1 MNECIDIHT
10 HIVPENFPPYAGKGK
25 DVPWPSMAPAHACH
39 RHVMISGKLYRT
51 VADGSWSVPRR
62 IEEMGAMRV
71 TRQAISPMPELLSYW
86 LPLDDAKVM
95 IRFLNDEIAR
105 MIAAAPDRFIGLGCV
120 PLQDITAA
128 VRELEHVVQKLK
140 FSGVEIASHVNGV
153 SIGDARFEPFFAEA
167 ERLGAAIF
175 VHALRPAGQDRI
187 VGAFAEQAV
196 CFPGDVAL
204 ACASMITGGIA
215 SKHPKLRIAFSHGGG
230 TMAILMPRL
239 VHAWNVFPKAKESL
253 PGIARHHRQALL
265 LRRAGVRSRSRQVLD
280 QAVRLVA
287 DRARHRLPVRAWRYK
302 PIKDPGR
309 SEPGWRHAGR
319 HHIVE
324 RAPLPRIAGSTSLI
338 EPGSTAS
345 AASSYGVG
353 CALTITMR
361 APAALA
367 ISTAPA
373 TG

>member
-1 MNECIDIHT
+1 MNDVIDIHT
-10 HIVPENFPPYAGKGK
+10 PIVPENFPPYAGKNK
-25 DVPWPSMAPAHACH
+25 DVPWPSMAPAQPCH

-51 VADGSWSVPRR
+51 VTDGSWSVPRR
-62 IEEMGAMRV
+62 IEQMGEMQV

-86 LPLDDAKVM
+86 LPLDDAKSM

-105 MIAAAPDRFIGLGCV
+105 MISLAPDRLIGLGCV
-120 PLQDITAA
+120 PLQDTDAA
-128 VRELEHVVQKLK
+128 LNELTHVVKTLK

-153 SIGDARFEPFFAEA
+153 SIGDARFAPFFAEA
-167 ERLGAAIF
+167 ERLGASIF

-253 PGIARHHRQALL
+253 SESPATIAKRFFYDEL
-265 LRRAGVRSRSRQVLD
+265 VFEPK
-280 QAVRLVA
+280 AVRFLLESFGSSQIVLGTDYPFA
-287 DRARHRLPVRAWRYK
+287 LGDTRPLETLGKAGLDEKTLAGITSSNARRFLGLP
-302 PIKDPGR
+302 G
-309 SEPGWRHAGR
+309 
-319 HHIVE
+319 
-324 RAPLPRIAGSTSLI
+324 GS
-338 EPGSTAS
+338 
-345 AASSYGVG
+345 
-353 CALTITMR
+353 R
-361 APAALA
+361 
-367 ISTAPA
+367 
-373 TG
+373 